1 MVEARTRAC
10 INTVLMFACCN
21 LSRMSVS
28 SRCCEVAEWERGQS
42 SPLMVVIQ
50 TARISCLGIWASMK
64 RRRIVLK
71 MFLFIKFAAK
81 IANISQLA
89 IHYSY

>member
-50 TARISCLGIWASMK
+50 TARIQHEKTKNCSQNVSFYKICCKDSKYFTIGNS
-64 RRRIVLK
+64 
-71 MFLFIKFAAK
+71 LFIL
-81 IANISQLA
+81 IL
-89 IHYSY
+89 

>member
-50 TARISCLGIWASMK
+50 QHEKTKNCSQNVSFYKICCKDSKYFTIGNS
-64 RRRIVLK
+64 
-71 MFLFIKFAAK
+71 LFIL
-81 IANISQLA
+81 IL
-89 IHYSY
+89 

>member
-42 SPLMVVIQ
+42 SPLQHEKTKNCSQNVSFYKICCKDSKYF
-50 TARISCLGIWASMK
+50 TIGNS
-64 RRRIVLK
+64 
-71 MFLFIKFAAK
+71 LFIL
-81 IANISQLA
+81 IL
-89 IHYSY
+89 

>member
-42 SPLMVVIQ
+42 SPLMV
-50 TARISCLGIWASMK
+50 SMK